1 MTKAHRSCDRLGGM
15 SMSTAHLTRL
25 LGLCL
30 MLLMS
35 GFVHATPAPAKA
47 SPSTADHQK
56 FAQLQ
61 KAFRTGEEVTEA
73 CLGCHTEAARQVM
86 ATRHWTWDYSNPA
99 TGQRLGKM
107 TMLNSFCVGNRSNEA
122 FCTGCHAGYGWKDA
136 NFDFNSAR
144 NVDCLVCHDTTGTYS
159 KPAGLA
165 GHPAYVRTEYPPG
178 SGKFLEPVD
187 LTNVAR
193 NVGKSRRENCGAC
206 HYFGGGGDGVKHG
219 DLDSSLNRADRALD
233 VHMDKNGLDFSC
245 ATCHQTESHKVA
257 GSRVA
262 PTAADPHGP
271 LMRGRD
277 EMRNPA
283 TCQACHGDK
292 PHQGTTGGV
301 LGSVNRADHLNAH
314 TRTLACQT
322 CHIPQFARGGVPTKM
337 SWDYATAGRLDAKGK
352 PMQTKDGKGHVIY
365 DSRKGDF
372 TLGENVIP
380 DYRWFDG
387 TVVYTLQTDKID
399 PTKTVPINTFHG
411 VPGAKNARIWP
422 VKVFEG
428 KQPYDTEHHTLLV
441 PHTAVPDDS
450 AFWYNFDWDKALRA
464 GAEGGPVPYSGQ
476 YGFVR
481 TTMLWPITHMVAPKE
496 DALDCRECHRDDGR
510 LQGVAGV
517 YLPARDRN
525 TWLDRAGFSL
535 AGLALFGV
543 LGHGTLRVLTRK
555 PRKES

>member
-1 MTKAHRSCDRLGGM
+1 MIKTLGGM
-15 SMSTAHLTRL
+15 GLSTAQLIRL
-25 LGLCL
+25 PGLCL
-30 MLLMS
+30 MLLLT
-35 GFVHATPAPAKA
+35 GFVHAAPAPAKA

-56 FAQLQ
+56 FTQLQ

-73 CLGCHTEAARQVM
+73 CLSCHTEAARQVM
-86 ATRHWTWDYSNPA
+86 ATRHWTWDYSNPT

-136 NFDFNSAR
+136 NFDFGSAR

-159 KPAGLA
+159 KPPGLA
-165 GHPAYVRTEYPPG
+165 GHPAYVRTEYPPS

-187 LTNVAR
+187 LTKVAR

-219 DLDSSLNRADRALD
+219 DLDSSLNRANRALD

-245 ATCHQTESHKVA
+245 ATCHRTESHKVA

-271 LMRGRD
+271 LTRGKQ
-277 EMRNPA
+277 ENRNPA

-292 PHQGTTGGV
+292 PHKGTTAGV

-322 CHIPQFARGGVPTKM
+322 CHIPRFARGGVPTKM
-337 SWDYATAGRLDAKGK
+337 SWDYATAGRLDANGK
-352 PMQTKDGKGHVIY
+352 PMQTKDGKGHVVY

-399 PTKTVPINTFHG
+399 PTKTVPINTFQG
-411 VPGAKNARIWP
+411 TPGAKNARIWP

-428 KQPYDTEHHTLLV
+428 NQPYDKVNRTLLV

-481 TTMLWPITHMVAPKE
+481 TTMLWPITHMVAPKA
-496 DALDCRECHRDDGR
+496 DALDCRECHRDNGR